1 MSSNIYPRSPREL
14 MDGWVHLP
22 RFIDKIRLRAAG
34 KLAPDYLANVGTGFD
49 GAWLAAAGVTFES
62 FEKVV
67 LHSITDGEVCHW
79 VQAKV
84 KRSRDDKQAFETRLL
99 KYGTEGETL
108 ERLKIRKKE
117 SGFEDREDIR
127 CMFDYIDADE
137 GRLG

>member
-1 MSSNIYPRSPREL
+1 MSSKIYPRSPREL

-34 KLAPDYLANVGTGFD
+34 KLAPDYLANVGAGFD
-49 GAWLAAAGVTFES
+49 GAWLDAAGISLEA
-62 FEKVV
+62 FEKIV
-67 LHSITDGEVCHW
+67 LQSITDGEICNW
-79 VQAKV
+79 VKAHV
-84 KRSRDDKQAFETRLL
+84 KRSSDDKQALHARLL

-117 SGFEDREDIR
+117 SGFQDREDIR

-137 GRLG
+137 GRL